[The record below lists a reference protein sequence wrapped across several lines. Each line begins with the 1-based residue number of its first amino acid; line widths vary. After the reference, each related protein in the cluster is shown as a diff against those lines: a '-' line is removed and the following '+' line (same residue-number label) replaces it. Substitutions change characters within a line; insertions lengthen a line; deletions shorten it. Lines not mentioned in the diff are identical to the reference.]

1 MIDINNTYSDLPSE
15 FYHRVKPSASIN
27 PELISLNTELASFLN
42 IDTKDKKLFTN
53 IFSGKSIKRGSKPLA
68 MVYAGHQF
76 GNFVPRLGD
85 GRAIL
90 IGEVKGK
97 NNLLYDLHLKGSGK
111 TMYSR
116 NGDGR
121 CPIGPAIRE
130 YLVSEAV
137 HSLKIPTTRSL
148 AIFST
153 GEKVYRETDLPG
165 AILVRVASS
174 HIRVGTFEYF
184 SYKKDFKNLKVLA
197 DYSIKRHFPNLIR
210 RKDKYFIFFSE
221 VVIRQLKLVSKWLSF
236 GFIHGVMNTD
246 NTLISGETID
256 YGPCAFMDHFKKNK
270 VFSSI
275 DYGGRYSF
283 NNQSFICF
291 WNMLCFANAILPLF
305 DNTKSA
311 AKILELELSNF
322 KKKFTDQWT
331 TDMSLKFGSKKNK
344 IFDENFFKS
353 WTELLESENLDYT
366 NSFLKLEEILLL
378 NKNGNKYIKQTNKI
392 YIFAEKWIKI
402 LKANSITLDSALK
415 TMREN
420 NPYYIP
426 RNHIVERVINEGVK
440 GNFNKLE
447 EFYKMIKDP
456 FKKKKGFKPSEQ
468 EPKEDEKVFS
478 TFCGT

>member
-197 DYSIKRHFPNLIR
+197 DYSIKRHFPYLIR
-210 RKDKYFIFFSE
+210 RKDKYFFF
-221 VVIRQLKLVSKWLSF
+221 
-236 GFIHGVMNTD
+236 
-246 NTLISGETID
+246 
-256 YGPCAFMDHFKKNK
+256 
-270 VFSSI
+270 
-275 DYGGRYSF
+275 
-283 NNQSFICF
+283 
-291 WNMLCFANAILPLF
+291 
-305 DNTKSA
+305 
-311 AKILELELSNF
+311 
-322 KKKFTDQWT
+322 
-331 TDMSLKFGSKKNK
+331 
-344 IFDENFFKS
+344 FF
-353 WTELLESENLDYT
+353 
-366 NSFLKLEEILLL
+366 
-378 NKNGNKYIKQTNKI
+378 
-392 YIFAEKWIKI
+392 
-402 LKANSITLDSALK
+402 
-415 TMREN
+415 
-420 NPYYIP
+420 
-426 RNHIVERVINEGVK
+426 
-440 GNFNKLE
+440 
-447 EFYKMIKDP
+447 
-456 FKKKKGFKPSEQ
+456 
-468 EPKEDEKVFS
+468 
-478 TFCGT
+478 